1 MLNGIL
7 ASGWDFPPQPHS
19 DPSSV
24 VGLTRFCV
32 CLHTRC
38 SFAFLPCP
46 VPPQTP
52 LQIAPPNLH
61 LAEVLSF
68 PTSPSLPSAPCL
80 SRSSDSSACRCLVV
94 SSFCSHTV
102 CPHSAHAPGV
112 RPRRI
117 GWGRIC
123 HAVLQVPMC
132 DRSAEGQCQAEM
144 WDKDFGLGRQR
155 FGLGIK
161 RFPHRPGDHTH
172 WLSRAGLAQGCCP
185 GLII

>member
-24 VGLTRFCV
+24 VGLTRFWV

-68 PTSPSLPSAPCL
+68 PTSPSLPLAPCL
-80 SRSSDSSACRCLVV
+80 SRSPDSSTCGCLVV

-102 CPHSAHAPGV
+102 PT
-112 RPRRI
+112 PRM
-117 GWGRIC
+117 
-123 HAVLQVPMC
+123 LQGC
-132 DRSAEGQCQAEM
+132 DRGEQAGAESVMQFCKCPCVIEAQKASVRLRCGTKPLV
-144 WDKDFGLGRQR
+144 W
-155 FGLGIK
+155 
-161 RFPHRPGDHTH
+161 GDRDLV
-172 WLSRAGLAQGCCP
+172 WG
-185 GLII
+185 